1 MTEIFS
7 NLSFLKNLALSV
19 ALEADTREITRSS
32 LTLIA
37 ENDAI
42 ERVVYVQT
50 TAIQSVIC
58 GADVLET
65 SKPYAGRE

>member
-1 MTEIFS
+1 MTEIIS
-7 NLSFLKNLALSV
+7 KLSFLKNLALRV
-19 ALEADTREITRSS
+19 ALEADNGEITHSS
-32 LTLIA
+32 LIA

-42 ERVVYVQT
+42 KRVIYVQT

-65 SKPYAGRE
+65 SKPCTGRE